1 MRDRSSQLKR
11 KNKNMY
17 IDFHKYNYDLVPN
30 QDKAKFEERDKAAY
44 KKVLSKWI
52 ESKADEMTSRKWEI
66 EEIEYLSEVSDFIK
80 LIREGESLYEL
91 EFYTSCIALIG
102 VSAEDFLKYLT
113 VKLGKTQYE
122 NQTQFNRLNNLL
134 SDGLISQDIY
144 DLLDDIRKIRN
155 DCLHYN
161 QNFKQKD
168 EAELKSGS
176 IKVLNDLKSVLKT
189 ILGVA
194 NASSPNEYLDI
205 IKELA
210 NPDSED
216 AKNFDEVKM
225 KIRNASSHILKFPM
239 AFEPERKI
247 VVKEDF
253 YLVRE
258 IDETNKETTISAVL
272 YAVGAHVV
280 VELTDELIDHIN
292 NLGIK
297 ENDTI
302 YAVVYSQPNQFGM
315 TEEWNFFHI
324 RKEENFTEIFH
335 DLANIEIEEE

>member
-1 MRDRSSQLKR
+1 
-11 KNKNMY
+11 
-17 IDFHKYNYDLVPN
+17 
-30 QDKAKFEERDKAAY
+30 
-44 KKVLSKWI
+44 
-52 ESKADEMTSRKWEI
+52 
-66 EEIEYLSEVSDFIK
+66 
-80 LIREGESLYEL
+80 
-91 EFYTSCIALIG
+91 
-102 VSAEDFLKYLT
+102 
-113 VKLGKTQYE
+113 
-122 NQTQFNRLNNLL
+122 
-134 SDGLISQDIY
+134 LISQDIF

-168 EAELKSGS
+168 EAALKSDS

-189 ILGVA
+189 ILGVS
-194 NASSPNEYLDI
+194 NASSATEYLDI
-205 IKELA
+205 IKGLS

-239 AFEPERKI
+239 AFEPEREI
-247 VVKEDF
+247 VVKEDY

-258 IDETNKETTISAVL
+258 IDKENKETTISAVL

-280 VELTDELIDHIN
+280 VELTNELIEHID

-302 YAVVYSQPNQFGM
+302 HAVIYSQPNQFGM

-324 RKEENFTEIFH
+324 RKEENFTDIFH
-335 DLANIEIEEE
+335 GLVNMETEEE